1 MRLTPTLNKP
11 KMCFLL
17 RNILF
22 ILLLFSA
29 NLSAQIPDSVRLN
42 LEKLPVESRSKWL
55 GEQADIFRQEDPS
68 IAYALMEEAFRY
80 VPKKD
85 ATLNLIMGKV
95 QTDLAEYD
103 SAKLYLQQAEFFYD
117 STANEL
123 KLVQTYLAQENVY
136 SKTGELKL
144 AMELALKAATNA
156 EKLGEAVLQA
166 SAYERVADIHF
177 MQREFEESLTYCDKA
192 EALLEDGEALE
203 LRGKIHLTRG
213 YVLLLQSYYE
223 LALEQMTLAIEKFT
237 AASAS
242 QITLSSAVNGR
253 GNVYKHME
261 QFEAAIN
268 DYQENLRICTAAN
281 YKRGIMVSNANIGH
295 TLLLNEQYQ
304 EALNYLHSAREA
316 METTNDRVNLWEQYM
331 HLTTAYET
339 LGEYKNALHYHQ
351 LYYAENENYYE
362 NKIDQLEAEIQ
373 TKYETG
379 QRTAKIVLQEEKISI
394 QQRNLFL
401 TLAGIIVLAIIL
413 GLLYYNYSNS
423 KRLGRQLARKNEEK
437 ELLLKEIH
445 HRVKN
450 NLQTISSLLNLQ
462 SAHIEDEQVLGAVV
476 ESKNRVRSM
485 ALIHQKLYQG
495 DNLVSIEMKE
505 YLETLC
511 SNLIK
516 SFGKGTENV
525 QLNCAMEAIELDVDT
540 AIPIGLIINE
550 LITNTMKYA
559 FPDGR
564 VGTIEVALN
573 HLEAEDVLL
582 LSVKDDGIGAVQELQ
597 ADERRSNF
605 GSHLIN
611 LLSMQLGGTVEQKTE
626 HGYHTIIKFKKFKP
640 YPVVTS

>member
-1 MRLTPTLNKP
+1 MY
-11 KMCFLL
+11 FLL
-17 RNILF
+17 RKCLF
-22 ILLLFSA
+22 FLLFLPA
-29 NLSAQIPDSVRLN
+29 TFSAQIPDSIRLE
-42 LEKLPVESRSKWL
+42 LESLPTESRSEWL
-55 GEQADIFRQEDPS
+55 RTEAEKFRQKDPS
-68 IAYALMEEAFRY
+68 IAYVMIREAFNY
-80 VPKKD
+80 MPID
-85 ATLNLIMGKV
+85 EAELNLTMGKI

-103 SAKLYLQQAEFFYD
+103 SAKHYLQLAEIFFD

-123 KLVQTYLAQENVY
+123 NLLQTYLAQENVY
-136 SKTGELKL
+136 SKTRELKVAL
-144 AMELALKAATNA
+144 ELALKAATNA
-156 EKLGEAVLQA
+156 EQLGEKVLQA
-166 SAYERVADIHF
+166 TAYERVADIHF
-177 MQREFEESLTYCDKA
+177 MQREFEESLDYCDKA
-192 EALLEDGEALE
+192 EALLEEDEALE

-213 YVLLLQSYYE
+213 YVFLLQSYYE
-223 LALEQMTLAIEKFT
+223 LALEQMTLAIEQFT
-237 AASAS
+237 AAGSS
-242 QITLSSAVNGR
+242 QITLSGAVNGR

-316 METTNDRVNLWEQYM
+316 MEATNDRANLWEQYM

-339 LGEYKNALHYHQ
+339 LGEYKDALHYHQ
-351 LYYAENENYYE
+351 LYYAENEDYYE

-379 QRTAKIVLQEEKISI
+379 QRAAKIVLQEEKIST
-394 QQRNLFL
+394 QQRNLLL

-423 KRLGRQLARKNEEK
+423 KRLGKELARKNEEK

-511 SNLIK
+511 GNLIK
-516 SFGKGTENV
+516 SFGKNADKV
-525 QLNCAMEAIELDVDT
+525 SLNCSMDAIELDVDT

-564 VGTIEVALN
+564 AGQIEVSLT
-573 HLEAEDVLL
+573 HLQEEDVLL
-582 LSVKDDGIGAVQELQ
+582 LSVKDDGVGMSEQLQ
-597 ADERRSNF
+597 PDERRTNF
-605 GSHLIN
+605 GSHLVN
-611 LLSMQLGGTVEQKTE
+611 LLTMQLGGAVEQDTTE
-626 HGYHTIIKFKKFKP
+626 GYHTRIKFKKFKL
-640 YPVVTS
+640 YPTVTS